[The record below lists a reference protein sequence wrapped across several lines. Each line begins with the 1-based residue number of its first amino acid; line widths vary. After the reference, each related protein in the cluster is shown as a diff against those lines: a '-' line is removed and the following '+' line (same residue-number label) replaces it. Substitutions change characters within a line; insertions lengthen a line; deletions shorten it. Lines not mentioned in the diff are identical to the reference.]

1 MYAMSQ
7 TRREPASTIE
17 VQMTSSTHKKNTM
30 VLPDSGAEIT
40 AAGKDI
46 LKYLDHHPPNL
57 LLSTIVPRTVSG
69 SSMSPIGRIPITIH
83 LEGKQCMDN
92 LHVIPGIKGCVISW
106 QSSKCLGTLPN
117 HYPNP
122 TKAEPNITMIAT
134 DKRGIPTA
142 QEVMEEFPSVF
153 DGQVT
158 VMDGEQFHITL
169 TENAVP
175 FCVKTPRMV
184 PFAYRGK

>member
-1 MYAMSQ
+1 M
-7 TRREPASTIE
+7 
-17 VQMTSSTHKKNTM
+17 
-30 VLPDSGAEIT
+30 PDSGVEIT

-46 LKYLDHHPPNL
+46 LKYLDHHPHNL
-57 LLSTIVPRTVSG
+57 LPSTIVPRTVNG

-83 LEGKQCMDN
+83 LEGKQCTDD

-106 QSSKCLGTLPN
+106 QASKCLGILPA

-134 DKRGIPTA
+134 DQRGIPTA
-142 QEVMEEFPSVF
+142 QEVWEEFPSVF
-153 DGQVT
+153 DGQVR

-175 FCVKTPRMV
+175 F
-184 PFAYRGK
+184 